1 MPKSRKLEETLSSL
15 AQIREHP
22 TSEDGMIILRQVLK
36 SKYSIA
42 VAQAAKII
50 RESSITELVAD
61 LVEAFARMMVKPTQV
76 DQNCLAKKEIAQT
89 LYHLEYS
96 DENLFLQGIRHIQIE
111 PVWGGQEDTAAHLRG
126 ICAFA
131 LVRMNYSDVMNELA
145 DLLADPKP
153 EARVAAAKAI
163 AYTENPQGVPLLRL
177 KIRIGD
183 RVPQVIEECF
193 NALLQLDPVNSLA
206 IVAGFLFDANEQ
218 ICELAALALSGSRLE
233 QAFDLLKSCWEQT
246 INVELRR
253 TLLLAVAMLR
263 QDKAIDFLISLVAQG
278 RDIDAKDAIAALD
291 IYREDG
297 ELWQRVKGASKKE
310 PINKQNWHK
319 IQTG

>member
-22 TSEDGMIILRQVLK
+22 TSESGIVILRQVLK

-61 LVEAFARMMVKPTQV
+61 LVEAFARMMAKPTQV
-76 DQNCLAKKEIAQT
+76 DQNCLAKKEIAQA

-96 DENLFLQGIRHIQIE
+96 DENLFLQGIRHIQME
-111 PVWGGQEDTAAHLRG
+111 PVWGGQEDTAAGLRG
-126 ICAFA
+126 ICAFG

-163 AYTENPQGVPLLRL
+163 AYTGNPQGVPLLRL

-183 RVPQVIEECF
+183 RAPQVIEECF
-193 NALLQLDPVNSLA
+193 NALLQLAPTESLA
-206 IVAGFLFDANEQ
+206 IVAGFLFHPESQ
-218 ICELAALALSGSRLE
+218 ICELAALALGESRLE
-233 QAFDLLKSCWEQT
+233 PAFDLLKSCWEQT
-246 INVELRR
+246 TNIELRR

-278 RDIDAKDAIAALD
+278 KDIDTKNAIAALD

-297 ELWQRVKGASKKE
+297 ELWQRVKRASK
-310 PINKQNWHK
+310 
-319 IQTG
+319 QTAN